1 MDNKYA
7 LVLVNIK
14 GLGVKTFSY
23 IIPDDMKDI
32 IQIGQAVF
40 VPFGRQGLI
49 QAFVVG
55 FSNYLPEEIKAKKIN
70 KIIDTT
76 QLFNLEYLKLLEW
89 VANYYMTDFVTVL
102 NMAIPLK
109 LLDKSSRTE
118 DYIEFVSSEK
128 ATKRQ
133 KEILDILK
141 EKGKTK
147 LIDFEK
153 EVKTTRTTIKKL
165 IDLGCIKLTT
175 DEIYRNPLQIFEQKV
190 EPLYE
195 LSGEQKEVYV
205 KIRDKINSD
214 NKFPILLHGVTASG
228 KTEVYFKL
236 IKDTLDK
243 GKNVLFL
250 APEIALASQ
259 LTKRL
264 TKKFGINEV
273 AIWHSSISE
282 GERYDV
288 WQKIN
293 RNEIRILAG
302 ARSAV
307 FAPLKNIGLII
318 IDEEHESAYK
328 QNNPAPRYD
337 AKVIAEKLAELHN
350 SPIILGS
357 ATPDIVSY
365 YKAKNSGTLFELMH
379 RFNNVPMAKTSIINM
394 QEHKRS
400 AYKGTISK
408 ILEVEIKET
417 LEKNQQVII
426 LVNRRGFSTFTQC
439 QSCGTVLE
447 CPNCAIPMVWHTDEQ
462 VFKCHY
468 CGQKMS
474 FPDECPECGSNALHN
489 TGLGIQ
495 KVEILIKEMFPD
507 ARIARLD
514 SDVLVRK
521 NEHIKLLEKF
531 QEKEI
536 DILIGTQMVA
546 KGLDNPNVTLVGVIS
561 ADASFNLP
569 DFRAPE
575 RGFQLLTQVAGR
587 VGRGE
592 FTGKVLFQTYNPEF
606 YALESAKEQDY
617 SDFYKT
623 EITAREDFDY
633 PPFSKIIR
641 LILSADNQFRTEKSA
656 MEIAL
661 RLRTLVDKFG
671 IKEKLE
677 VLGPTECVIGRING
691 KYRYQ
696 ILIKNKIEAKGH
708 AFISKFLA
716 QMTVPKDIKLAVDV
730 DPLDIL

>member
-32 IQIGQAVF
+32 IQIGQAVL

-228 KTEVYFKL
+228 NTEVYFKL

-282 GERYDV
+282 G
-288 WQKIN
+288 
-293 RNEIRILAG
+293 
-302 ARSAV
+302 
-307 FAPLKNIGLII
+307 
-318 IDEEHESAYK
+318 
-328 QNNPAPRYD
+328 
-337 AKVIAEKLAELHN
+337 
-350 SPIILGS
+350 
-357 ATPDIVSY
+357 
-365 YKAKNSGTLFELMH
+365 
-379 RFNNVPMAKTSIINM
+379 
-394 QEHKRS
+394 
-400 AYKGTISK
+400 
-408 ILEVEIKET
+408 
-417 LEKNQQVII
+417 
-426 LVNRRGFSTFTQC
+426 
-439 QSCGTVLE
+439 
-447 CPNCAIPMVWHTDEQ
+447 
-462 VFKCHY
+462 
-468 CGQKMS
+468 
-474 FPDECPECGSNALHN
+474 
-489 TGLGIQ
+489 
-495 KVEILIKEMFPD
+495 
-507 ARIARLD
+507 
-514 SDVLVRK
+514 
-521 NEHIKLLEKF
+521 
-531 QEKEI
+531 
-536 DILIGTQMVA
+536 
-546 KGLDNPNVTLVGVIS
+546 
-561 ADASFNLP
+561 
-569 DFRAPE
+569 
-575 RGFQLLTQVAGR
+575 
-587 VGRGE
+587 
-592 FTGKVLFQTYNPEF
+592 
-606 YALESAKEQDY
+606 
-617 SDFYKT
+617 
-623 EITAREDFDY
+623 
-633 PPFSKIIR
+633 
-641 LILSADNQFRTEKSA
+641 
-656 MEIAL
+656 
-661 RLRTLVDKFG
+661 
-671 IKEKLE
+671 
-677 VLGPTECVIGRING
+677 
-691 KYRYQ
+691 
-696 ILIKNKIEAKGH
+696 
-708 AFISKFLA
+708 
-716 QMTVPKDIKLAVDV
+716 
-730 DPLDIL
+730 

>member
-1 MDNKYA
+1 MNNKYA

-23 IIPDDMKDI
+23 IIPDEIKDI
-32 IQIGQAVF
+32 IKIGQAVL

-49 QAFVVG
+49 NAFVVG

-70 KIIDTT
+70 KIIDET
-76 QLFNLEYLKLLEW
+76 QLFTLDYLKLTEW
-89 VANYYMTDFVTVL
+89 VANYYMTDLVTVL
-102 NMAIPLK
+102 NMVIPLK
-109 LLDKSSRTE
+109 LLEHNSKSE
-118 DYIEFVSSEK
+118 EYIEFITDNN

-133 KEILDILK
+133 LIILNQLK

-147 LIDFEK
+147 LITFEK
-153 EVKTTRTTIKKL
+153 EVKTTRSTIKKL
-165 IDLGCIKLTT
+165 IENGCIKLTT

-190 EPLYE
+190 EPLFE
-195 LSGEQKEVYV
+195 LSGEQKEVYE
-205 KIRDKINSD
+205 KISKKINSD

-243 GKNVLFL
+243 GKNILFL

-264 TKKFGINEV
+264 TKKFGINDV

-288 WQKIN
+288 WQKLN
-293 RNEIRILAG
+293 KNEIKILAG

-307 FAPLKNIGLII
+307 FAPLQNIGLII

-337 AKVIAEKLAELHN
+337 TRVIAQKLAEFHN
-350 SPIILGS
+350 APLLLGS

-365 YKAKNSGTLFELMH
+365 YKAKNSGTLFELKH
-379 RFNNVPMAKTSIINM
+379 RFNNVPLAKTSVINM
-394 QEHKRS
+394 QEHKRA

-408 ILEVEIKET
+408 ILETEIRET
-417 LEKNQQVII
+417 LEKDQQVII
-426 LVNRRGFSTFTQC
+426 LVNRRGYSTFTQC

-447 CPNCAIPMVWHTDEQ
+447 CKNCAIPIVWHSDEQ

-468 CGQKMS
+468 CGSTQS

-495 KVEILIKEMFPD
+495 KVELLIKEMFPD
-507 ARIARLD
+507 AKIERLD
-514 SDVLVRK
+514 SDSLSRK
-521 NEHIKLLEKF
+521 NEHIKLLDRF
-531 QEKEI
+531 QNKEI

-592 FTGKVLFQTYNPEF
+592 FKGKVLFQTYNPDF
-606 YALESAKEQDY
+606 YALESAKEQNY
-617 SDFYKT
+617 EDFYTT
-623 EITAREDFDY
+623 EIKAREDFDY

-641 LILSADNQFRTEKSA
+641 LILSSENQFRTEKSS
-656 MEIAL
+656 MEIAM
-661 RLRTLVDKFG
+661 RLRIMVDKFG

-677 VLGPTECVIGRING
+677 VLGPTECVIGRLQN

-696 ILIKNKIEAKGH
+696 ILIKNKIEEKGH
-708 AFISKFLA
+708 NFISKFLS
-716 QMTVPKDIKLAVDV
+716 QMIMPKDIKLAIDV